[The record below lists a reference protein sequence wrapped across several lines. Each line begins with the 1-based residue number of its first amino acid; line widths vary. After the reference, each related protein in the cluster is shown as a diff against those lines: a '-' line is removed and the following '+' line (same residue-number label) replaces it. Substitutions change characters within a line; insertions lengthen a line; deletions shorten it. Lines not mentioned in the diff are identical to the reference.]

1 MSIGNEVKF
10 KFVPVAER
18 YYNSDSS
25 YGVFVFHTN
34 DDIPEYDDVPESP
47 FDSTESTSGKKMS
60 ILAGSMQQLYLGSE
74 YEDMRIRF
82 INWRDRECKI
92 KCLCNHSYS
101 INYLWYRDKEVC
113 LKCPKCNKVKRI
125 QLDDKTFETFCEV
138 WKEECKNR

>member
-1 MSIGNEVKF
+1 MTKIMLDLLIIILSTVGAIELFVEFVK
-10 KFVPVAER
+10 
-18 YYNSDSS
+18 
-25 YGVFVFHTN
+25 
-34 DDIPEYDDVPESP
+34 
-47 FDSTESTSGKKMS
+47 
-60 ILAGSMQQLYLGSE
+60 E

-82 INWRDRECKI
+82 INWKDKECKI

-138 WKEECKNR
+138 WKEECKNRWVT